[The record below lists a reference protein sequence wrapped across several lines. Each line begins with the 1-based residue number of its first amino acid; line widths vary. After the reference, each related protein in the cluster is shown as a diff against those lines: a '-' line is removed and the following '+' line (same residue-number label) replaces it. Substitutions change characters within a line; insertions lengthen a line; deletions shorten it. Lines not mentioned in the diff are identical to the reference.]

1 MSDLATTVR
10 NQFFSTW
17 PELLEYQDTIHV
29 IYPGFH
35 RSHNRSPENI
45 VEEILKE
52 SQAGKTKFVFLEAIE
67 ALMEYDIPRLD
78 AILELLNGKIAPSDI
93 FYWTSAIDSEQNYKL
108 SHNKV
113 NVISSFYW
121 EKLFDYSKDWPNKNY
136 DIRIKDK
143 NFLCLN
149 HLQREHRIRLL
160 NKLLPTGLIDKSFY
174 SFVGHGDM
182 QEFAKSLPDDEHEF
196 KASYYYVKVN
206 SNLLPMDLNYRIT
219 GEDAGKII
227 MSDLEYYEN
236 SYFSLVTET
245 IFFKERGHHAY
256 ETNDRLFL
264 TEKTFKPIFAQ
275 HPFLILASEGHL
287 SALRD
292 LGYKTFHPYIDE
304 TYDTIEDDYTRLET
318 IIEEIKRLCNQTEEE
333 WIKWQTNVKEI
344 VEFNKQHFLA
354 RTDHRITK
362 DIVKHFI

>member
-1 MSDLATTVR
+1 MADLATTVR
-10 NQFFSTW
+10 NQFFGTW
-17 PELLEYQDTIHV
+17 PELLEYQDRIHV

-35 RSHNRSPENI
+35 RSHNRSPESI
-45 VEEILKE
+45 IEEILKE
-52 SQAGKTKFVFLEAIE
+52 LQAGKTKFVFLEAVE

-78 AILELLNGKIAPSDI
+78 AVLELLDSKVPPSDI
-93 FYWTSAIDSEQNYKL
+93 FYWTSAIDSEQNYKRI
-108 SHNKV
+108 HNRV
-113 NVISSFYW
+113 NLISSFYW
-121 EKLFDYSKDWPNKNY
+121 EKLFDYSKDWPNKDY

-143 NFLCLN
+143 NFLCFN
-149 HLQREHRIRLL
+149 HLQREHRVQLL

-182 QEFAKSLPDDEHEF
+182 QEFAMSLPDDEG
-196 KASYYYVKVN
+196 ASYNHIKLNVDK
-206 SNLLPMDLNYRIT
+206 LPMDLNYRIT
-219 GEDAGKII
+219 GEDAGKTVV
-227 MSDLEYYEN
+227 SDLEYYEN

-256 ETNDRLFL
+256 ETDDRLFL

-275 HPFLILASEGHL
+275 HPFLIVASEGHL
-287 SALRD
+287 AALRN

-304 TYDTIEDDYTRLET
+304 TYDTVESDYDRLEM
-318 IIEEIKRLCNQTEEE
+318 IIEEVKRLCNQTDEE
-333 WIKWQTNVKEI
+333 WIVWQAGIKEI

-362 DIVKHFI
+362 DIVKYFI